1 MKDGIRL
8 IVSACL
14 ILMVFISWFRPDAFS
29 EQAAGK
35 EANIAELESQM
46 RQLRNLIQG
55 FKQSDSSAQKKYS
68 QEESFTQELQRQLKA
83 VMAQNDILTKEWS
96 QAKAGLELIQPI
108 RSRLTQ
114 LETALVNLDFRPGNE
129 KELRRELATISAEID
144 SVDRQV
150 SHLLKE
156 NRVYKAQAESLAG
169 DLDAKEKELAALEKV
184 VKDER
189 IRSQGIQRNITILS
203 EQLKM
208 TGKEKSFFAQRSGS
222 LERAVEDLKKGND
235 SLTRRINILSEEL
248 KRTNKEKSSL
258 EDKLIKERN
267 SYRVQ
272 ADSLSGILDT
282 KEKELAA
289 LNKRLKEEE
298 AKSGNFQ
305 KELASLSEQL
315 KSANKEKSSL
325 AQKSESLERAV
336 EDLKEGNVSL
346 QGEFNIL
353 SAQLKMASREK
364 SFFEEK
370 SETLAK
376 MVLDLK
382 SNNASFQK
390 ELASLSEQLK
400 SANKAKS
407 TLEEKADDLEK
418 ITESLRKENASLN
431 EESKRLEESLA
442 STKGQY
448 SAWSKEREEMLRE
461 KQEAMKN
468 VIAQQEKI
476 DLLAQENTSL
486 EKELKLL
493 KANLE
498 QLNKDYVVLK
508 DEHKNMAQ
516 TFKQSEAELGKRADK
531 ILTLQE
537 KLSAAQDK
545 LDAIQFRSREI
556 EKDSATLRQQYVTVQ
571 MERERLRD
579 ELEDTR
585 RRLGELEN
593 RFQQIGNI
601 LKTSEQSDVARQ
613 QEEGQFK
620 KVNVELIPETPAS
633 GQTGQE

>member
-8 IVSACL
+8 ILSACL
-14 ILMVFISWFRPDAFS
+14 IFIVSIFWFKPDAFS

-35 EANIAELESQM
+35 EANIAELESQIK
-46 RQLRNLIQG
+46 QLRNLIQG
-55 FKQSDSSAQKKYS
+55 FKQSDSSTQKKYS

-108 RSRLTQ
+108 RNRLTQ
-114 LETALVNLDFRPGNE
+114 IETALVNLDFSPGNE
-129 KELRRELATISAEID
+129 RELRKELATISAEMD
-144 SVDRQV
+144 SVDRQM

-156 NRVYKAQAESLAG
+156 NRVYKTQAESLAG
-169 DLDAKEKELAALEKV
+169 DLDAKQKEVSTLEKA
-184 VKDER
+184 VKAER

-222 LERAVEDLKKGND
+222 LEKAVEDLKKSND
-235 SLTRRINILSEEL
+235 SLTKRVNILSEEL
-248 KRTNKEKSSL
+248 KTANKEKSL
-258 EDKLIKERN
+258 VEEKLIKERN
-267 SYRVQ
+267 SYKVQ

-289 LNKRLKEEE
+289 LNKRFKEEE
-298 AKSGNFQ
+298 VKSGNLE
-305 KELASLSEQL
+305 KELGNLSGQL

-325 AQKSESLERAV
+325 TQKSESLEKLA
-336 EDLKEGNVSL
+336 EDLKKGNISL
-346 QGEFNIL
+346 QGESNIL

-370 SETLAK
+370 SESLGKIA
-376 MVLDLK
+376 LDLK
-382 SNNASFQK
+382 SNNASFQR

-400 SANKAKS
+400 NANKAKS

-418 ITESLRKENASLN
+418 ITESLKKENASLK

-442 STKGQY
+442 GARGQY
-448 SAWSKEREEMLRE
+448 SGWSKEREEVLRE

-476 DLLAQENTSL
+476 DLLAQQNTSL
-486 EKELKLL
+486 EKELRLL

-498 QLNKDYVVLK
+498 QINKDYTVLK
-508 DEHKNMAQ
+508 DEHKNMAE

-545 LDAIQFRSREI
+545 LDAIQFRSKEI
-556 EKDSATLRQQYVTVQ
+556 EKDSATLRQQYVTLQ
-571 MERERLRD
+571 MERERMRD
-579 ELEDTR
+579 ELEETR

-601 LKTSEQSDVARQ
+601 FKTSEQSETAAK
-613 QEEGQFK
+613 QEEGQSK
-620 KVNVELIPETPAS
+620 KVNVEIIPETSAS
-633 GQTGQE
+633 GQIGQQ